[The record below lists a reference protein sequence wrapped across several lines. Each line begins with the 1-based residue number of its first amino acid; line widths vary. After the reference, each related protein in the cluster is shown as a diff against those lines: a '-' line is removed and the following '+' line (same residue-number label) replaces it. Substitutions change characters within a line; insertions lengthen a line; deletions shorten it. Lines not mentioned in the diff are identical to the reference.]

1 MNTQPSP
8 HDNNNNNKTRNNHT
22 ALRRW
27 APWALAATV
36 VAGLAVWAFQ
46 PRPLPVELGTV
57 VTGRF
62 EQVLE
67 EDGQLRLKKRYVI
80 AAPTQA
86 ELLRPTLKVG
96 DAVQAGD
103 VVATLAPAAPQMID
117 ARTRAVLQQR
127 VGSADALRRAA
138 AAQLQR
144 LQTAQAQAALEAERA
159 EKLAGNQFVAPAAR
173 DQSALALRSAQQ
185 ALAAGQA
192 ELRAAEFALAEA
204 RAALA
209 QAEPASG
216 SGPQGLWQ
224 LRSPVSGQVIHLH
237 QDSATT
243 VQAGQ
248 ALLDVGD
255 IRALEAVVDV
265 LSTDVPR
272 IAVGA
277 PVALALGGSLP
288 PLPGRVG
295 RIEPVAFTK
304 VSALGIEEQRVNV
317 IVNASAA
324 DWPAGTPLGEG
335 YRVDARIT
343 LSARDGALLVPT
355 AALVRDGTRWR
366 VLVVQA
372 GRTLARP
379 VTVLERNAEL
389 AWVEGGD
396 AGGVQAGDA
405 VVLYPGSI
413 VRDGQRVSARR

>member
-1 MNTQPSP
+1 MNARP
-8 HDNNNNNKTRNNHT
+8 HSENS

-27 APWALAATV
+27 APWTLAAV
-36 VAGLAVWAFQ
+36 IVAGIAAWAFQ
-46 PRPLPVELGTV
+46 PRPLPVEVGTV
-57 VTGRF
+57 ATGRF

-67 EDGQLRLKKRYVI
+67 EDGQLRLKQRYVI

-96 DAVQAGD
+96 DVVQAGD

-117 ARTRAVLQQR
+117 ARTRTVLQQR
-127 VGSADALRRAA
+127 VGSADAMRRAA
-138 AAQLQR
+138 AAQLLR

-159 EKLAGNQFVAPAAR
+159 EQLAGNQFIAPAAR

-185 ALAAGQA
+185 ALEAGRA

-216 SGPQGLWQ
+216 SRAQGLWP
-224 LRSPVSGQVIHLH
+224 LRSPVSGQVIKLH
-237 QDSATT
+237 QDSAVT

-248 ALLDVGD
+248 ALLEIGD
-255 IRALEAVVDV
+255 TQALEAVIDV

-272 IAVGA
+272 IALGA
-277 PVALALGGSLP
+277 PVALSLGGTLA
-288 PLPGRVG
+288 PLSGRVA

-317 IVNASAA
+317 VVDAPAA
-324 DWPAGTPLGEG
+324 DWAGGTALGEG

-343 LSARDGALLVPT
+343 LSAHDDALLVPT
-355 AALVRDGTRWR
+355 AALVRNGTAWQ
-366 VLVVQA
+366 VLVVEA
-372 GRTLARP
+372 GKTEARTVEVLDRNADLAR
-379 VTVLERNAEL
+379 LDS
-389 AWVEGGD
+389 GG
-396 AGGVQAGDA
+396 AHHVNSGEQ
-405 VVLYPGSI
+405 VVLYPGST
-413 VRDGQRVSARR
+413 VKAGQRVSIRP